1 MTSMIDDEILK
12 ASVTKKNVCG
22 KKNSKSSEEHKSG
35 FFWAGTSHIIFRP
48 FSKH

>member
-35 FFWAGTSHIIFRP
+35 FFLAGTSHIIFSP
-48 FSKH
+48 F